1 VVERV
6 RAEYVDTIDDE
17 RLVRSAI
24 RGMLEELDA
33 HSKYLDRTQYE
44 EIRISTTG
52 NYSGVGLDI
61 SLEDGKVTVVSPL
74 DGAPAAAAGILPG
87 DVVVSVDDVRVDDS
101 NVEATVNRMRGK
113 PGTTVMLDVMRDGAE
128 EPLRFALTR

>member
-1 VVERV
+1 MNTLPEGLVLAQRQEARDTHTIASLSPESAQLLTQVVERV

-74 DGAPAAAAGILPG
+74 DGAPAAAAGMTRTQN
-87 DVVVSVDDVRVDDS
+87 VRLS
-101 NVEATVNRMRGK
+101 PHHEGRCRS
-113 PGTTVMLDVMRDGAE
+113 
-128 EPLRFALTR
+128 